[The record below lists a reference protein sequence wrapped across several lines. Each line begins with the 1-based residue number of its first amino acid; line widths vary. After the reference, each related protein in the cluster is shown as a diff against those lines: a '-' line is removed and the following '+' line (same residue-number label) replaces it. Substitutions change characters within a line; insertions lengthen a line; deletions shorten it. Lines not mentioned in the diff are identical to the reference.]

1 MLHVANGDEAI
12 SALRAAGLPGEVVA
26 WSRPGA
32 SYLVI
37 LGARATRL

>member
-1 MLHVANGDEAI
+1 MLRVANGDEAL

-37 LGARATRL
+37 LGTRATRL